1 MRTTRA
7 SAATTTSIPTSIRRS
22 VSFAKGDKLRVIKE
36 YQPHPKLSPQTKLF
50 LKKAGLIIAAVVIGV
65 LIGAPIG
72 AGLALAL
79 LALTDIIGFT
89 CASLAISLLSAICL
103 ALTFSNK
110 TLSKWANQPLDD
122 DSSFSL
128 KFIQTIFTSGF
139 FAFLFPISEVI
150 YLGPSLVG
158 QFLSGALAGTVIIAA
173 VAAIIG
179 SVSYI
184 KTNAP
189 FLTTA
194 APQATAASQGAV
206 LSPARLSS
214 PVPAK
219 AADSTNQ
226 KPEESKESSDQ
237 RDPEDE
243 GRRTYPSTS

>member
-1 MRTTRA
+1 M
-7 SAATTTSIPTSIRRS
+7 
-22 VSFAKGDKLRVIKE
+22 
-36 YQPHPKLSPQTKLF
+36 
-50 LKKAGLIIAAVVIGV
+50 
-65 LIGAPIG
+65 
-72 AGLALAL
+72 
-79 LALTDIIGFT
+79 
-89 CASLAISLLSAICL
+89 
-103 ALTFSNK
+103 
-110 TLSKWANQPLDD
+110 
-122 DSSFSL
+122 
-128 KFIQTIFTSGF
+128 
-139 FAFLFPISEVI
+139 FPISEVI

-226 KPEESKESSDQ
+226 KPEKSKKSSDQ
-237 RDPEDE
+237 RDPKDE
-243 GRRTYPSTS
+243 GRRTHPPTS